1 MKTYRKISDNVWIS
15 YGESDEYLS
24 VPSFKEL
31 FFLFIAIMWYVI
43 KWIMLPLFV
52 INLIASLFE

>member
-43 KWIMLPLFV
+43 KWIMLPLLV

>member
-43 KWIMLPLFV
+43 KLIYYIIPLRTE
-52 INLIASLFE
+52 NYC

>member
-31 FFLFIAIMWYVI
+31 FFLIIAIMWYVI
-43 KWIMLPLFV
+43 KWIMLPLLV

>member
-15 YGESDEYLS
+15 YGKSDEYLS
-24 VPSFKEL
+24 VPSFKQL

-43 KWIMLPLFV
+43 KWIMLPLLV